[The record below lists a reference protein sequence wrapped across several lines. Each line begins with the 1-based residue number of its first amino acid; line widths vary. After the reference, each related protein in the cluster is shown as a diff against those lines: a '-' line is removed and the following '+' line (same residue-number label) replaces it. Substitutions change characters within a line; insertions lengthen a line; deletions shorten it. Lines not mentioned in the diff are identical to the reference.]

1 MCSPRGNLLRATRT
15 RYVSITRAFAS
26 TGKLCGCTDRSPTD
40 YFIFIHTSNLIRRG
54 YESVELNSRVY
65 NTCVCVYV
73 CVYHAFLSQG
83 EWGYVLHARDYT
95 VASNGC
101 ALFAWTVSNS
111 FVFPPEFDKLFYR
124 DGVRKITFRNLVWR
138 MIIFFVSFFFFL
150 QFLGR
155 AINFQTRR
163 DELAS
168 FLPYVFA
175 LWIFVWILFC

>member
-1 MCSPRGNLLRATRT
+1 MYRPFANRLFYLYTYFEFNSTRI
-15 RYVSITRAFAS
+15 RVGRIEFSSVQHS
-26 TGKLCGCTDRSPTD
+26 T
-40 YFIFIHTSNLIRRG
+40 
-54 YESVELNSRVY
+54 V
-65 NTCVCVYV
+65 CVCV

-138 MIIFFVSFFFFL
+138 MIIFFVSFFFFFFNFWGARL
-150 QFLGR
+150 ISKLEETNSHPSFRMFLSEFYFVKSYKKNV
-155 AINFQTRR
+155 I
-163 DELAS
+163 S
-168 FLPYVFA
+168 FKV
-175 LWIFVWILFC
+175 V

>member
-1 MCSPRGNLLRATRT
+1 MYRPFANRLFYLYTYFEFNSTRI
-15 RYVSITRAFAS
+15 RVGRIEFSSVQHS
-26 TGKLCGCTDRSPTD
+26 T
-40 YFIFIHTSNLIRRG
+40 
-54 YESVELNSRVY
+54 V
-65 NTCVCVYV
+65 CVCV

-138 MIIFFVSFFFFL
+138 MIIFFVFFFFL

-168 FLPYVFA
+168 FLPYVCVNFC
-175 LWIFVWILFC
+175 LNFILLRVTRKM

>member
-1 MCSPRGNLLRATRT
+1 MYRPFANRLFYLYTYFEFNSTR
-15 RYVSITRAFAS
+15 
-26 TGKLCGCTDRSPTD
+26 
-40 YFIFIHTSNLIRRG
+40 IRVGRI
-54 YESVELNSRVY
+54 EFSSVH
-65 NTCVCVYV
+65 NTCVCV

-124 DGVRKITFRNLVWR
+124 EGVRKITFRNLVWR
-138 MIIFFVSFFFFL
+138 MIIFFVFFFFL